1 VRVDE
6 EAGIGW
12 LKKAVQHG
20 DREAAAALPQFEQ
33 MRRARNVC
41 TERIMIFLHYSA
53 LSVVFSFTHG
63 IRGSLKLTGTQNNVF
78 FTKG

>member
-1 VRVDE
+1 MRVDE

-41 TERIMIFLHYSA
+41 TERIMIFLHYRDINKPRR
-53 LSVVFSFTHG
+53 LSVPM
-63 IRGSLKLTGTQNNVF
+63 
-78 FTKG
+78 